1 MTNLMD
7 LDELVEFDGEETQ
20 EFKHM
25 RIQQLV
31 FGLHFQ
37 GSKCEDDTAQ

>member
-31 FGLHFQ
+31 FWFAF
-37 GSKCEDDTAQ
+37 SRF